1 MAKDDLLK
9 QLKGLSYKVGK
20 KEKEELQARDRAL
33 QPPLLKNEE
42 VRATY
47 IIKQETVFK
56 IRELARDTKQNIKD
70 IVQTALDN
78 HLKNYSNEK

>member
-9 QLKGLSYKVGK
+9 QLKGLSHRVGA
-20 KEKEELQARDRAL
+20 KEREEERAIERAS
-33 QPPLLKNEE
+33 KDVE

-47 IIKQETVFK
+47 ILKQETVFK
-56 IRELARDTKQNIKD
+56 IRDIARETKQNIKD

-78 HLKNYSNEK
+78 HLKDFYNE

>member
-9 QLKGLSYKVGK
+9 QLKGLSYKVGA
-20 KEKEELQARDRAL
+20 KEREEERAIERAS
-33 QPPLLKNEE
+33 KDVE

-47 IIKQETVFK
+47 ILKQETVFK
-56 IRELARDTKQNIKD
+56 IRDIARETKQNIKD

-78 HLKNYSNEK
+78 HLKDFYNE